1 MLFIKKISTPDSPD
15 ADLVTAYQHGHQLEV
30 LSTLYQR
37 YMDLV
42 YGVCLKYLPDPETAK
57 DAVMNIFEELIVKL
71 KTHKVEN
78 FRGWLH
84 VVAKNHCLMQL
95 RSAKNIKTTA
105 LNETVVQLE
114 ESVHL
119 NGVMEKESQL
129 ELMTACIQLLPSE
142 QQQCIELF
150 YLKNKSY
157 NEIVVITGYDW
168 NAVRSYVQNG
178 RRNLK
183 ICLEKNEHAQA
194 SSSNLKFEV

>member
-1 MLFIKKISTPDSPD
+1 
-15 ADLVTAYQHGHQLEV
+15 
-30 LSTLYQR
+30 
-37 YMDLV
+37 MDLV
-42 YGVCLKYLPDPETAK
+42 FGVCLKYLPDTESAK

-84 VVAKNHCLMQL
+84 VVARNHCLMQL

-114 ESVHL
+114 ESMHP
-119 NGVMEKESQL
+119 NGVMEKETQL
-129 ELMTACIQLLPSE
+129 ELMTACIRLLPSE

-183 ICLEKNEHAQA
+183 ICMEKNEQVQT
-194 SSSNLKFEV
+194 SSPDLRFEV

>member
-1 MLFIKKISTPDSPD
+1 LLFIKKISTPDSPD

-183 ICLEKNEHAQA
+183 ICMEKNEHAQA

>member
-1 MLFIKKISTPDSPD
+1 LLFIKKISTPDSPD

-42 YGVCLKYLPDPETAK
+42 YGVCLKYLPDAETAK

-105 LNETVVQLE
+105 LNEAVVQLE

-119 NGVMEKESQL
+119 NGVLEKESQL
-129 ELMTACIQLLPSE
+129 ELMTACIQMLPSE

-183 ICLEKNEHAQA
+183 ICMEKSEQVQT
-194 SSSNLKFEV
+194 SSPNLRFEV